1 MAKARRQIGTVR
13 EVKMD
18 LANYSYLINGVAGV
32 GKTTTV
38 TEIGQKEYGVDGFL
52 LLTIGQEPEP
62 DHIGNVWNERAT
74 DWDDLEEIIETICEF
89 KNEDYPKLRM
99 VGIDS
104 VDEVFRLAEQKVIEL
119 HNKKVTNL
127 ADKIT
132 TIKSAFGGY
141 QAGESKVTDLVA
153 TTLFKLRDYGI
164 SPFFIGHTKS
174 KNKKDQMLDIEF
186 EQITSNLDN
195 KYYNCIK
202 DKVNIVMCAYV
213 EREMTDLATVKDAFT
228 KGNKQVGKISSE
240 KRIVSFRDEEY
251 AIDVK
256 SHLEFIVPKCEL
268 NSDVIIKELKE
279 AIKKQ
284 SEKFHGEKSTEE
296 ITAKVEQQSKEQS
309 HKKVGNKEDVID
321 ETPIKEEKLNKI
333 KSNLAKLDMAK
344 LQEIMASYSITDF
357 NNVDVIS
364 MEALDKILELI

>member
-13 EVKMD
+13 EVKLD
-18 LANYSYLINGVAGV
+18 LASYSYLINGVAGV

-38 TEIGQKEYGVDGFL
+38 TEIGQKEYGVKGFL
-52 LLTIGQEPEP
+52 LLTVGQEPEP
-62 DHIGNVWNERAT
+62 DHIGNIWNERAT

-89 KNEDYPKLRM
+89 KNEDYPELKM

-213 EREMTDLATVKDAFT
+213 EREMTDLETMKDAFS
-228 KGNKQVGKISSE
+228 KKQKQVGKISNE
-240 KRIVSFRDEEY
+240 RRVVSFRDEEY

-256 SHLEFIVPKCEL
+256 SHLKYIVPKCEL
-268 NSDVIIKELKE
+268 DSDVIIRELKE

-284 SEKFHGEKSTEE
+284 SESFHGEKSDKE
-296 ITAKVEQQSKEQS
+296 IVAKVEQQVEEQS
-309 HKKVGNKEDVID
+309 HRKIGKKDDVVD
-321 ETPIKEEKLNKI
+321 ETPIKEDKLNKI
-333 KSNLAKLDMAK
+333 KTNLAKLDMTK
-344 LQEIMASYSITDF
+344 LQEIMVSYSITDF

>member
-213 EREMTDLATVKDAFT
+213 EREMTDLETMKDAFS
-228 KGNKQVGKISSE
+228 KKQKQVGKISNE
-240 KRIVSFRDEEY
+240 RRVVSFRDEEY

-256 SHLEFIVPKCEL
+256 SHLKYIVPKCEL
-268 NSDVIIKELKE
+268 DSDVIIRELKE

-284 SEKFHGEKSTEE
+284 SESFHGEKSDKE
-296 ITAKVEQQSKEQS
+296 IVAKVEQQVEEQS
-309 HKKVGNKEDVID
+309 HRKIGKKDDVVD
-321 ETPIKEEKLNKI
+321 ETPIKEDKLNKI
-333 KSNLAKLDMAK
+333 KTNLAKLDMTK
-344 LQEIMASYSITDF
+344 LQEIMVSYSITDF

>member
-1 MAKARRQIGTVR
+1 MAKARRHIGTVR

-18 LANYSYLINGVAGV
+18 LASYSYLINGVAGV

-52 LLTIGQEPEP
+52 LLTVGQEPEP

-89 KNEDYPKLRM
+89 KDEDYPKLRM

-104 VDEVFRLAEQKVIEL
+104 VDEVFRLAEKKVVEL
-119 HNKKVTNL
+119 HNKKATNL
-127 ADKIT
+127 ADKAT
-132 TIKSAFGGY
+132 TVKSCFGGF
-141 QAGESKVTDLVA
+141 QAGENKVLDLVS

-202 DKVNIVMCAYV
+202 DKVNIVMCAYI
-213 EREMTDLATVKDAFT
+213 EREMTDLETMKDAFS
-228 KGNKQVGKISSE
+228 KKQKQVGKISNE
-240 KRIVSFRDEEY
+240 RRVVSFRDEEY

-256 SHLEFIVPKCEL
+256 SHLKYIVPKCEL
-268 NSDVIIKELKE
+268 DSDVIIKELKE

-284 SEKFHGEKSTEE
+284 SESFHGKESNKEIAEKIEVQAEAQTHRKVGK
-296 ITAKVEQQSKEQS
+296 KVEVVDETAI
-309 HKKVGNKEDVID
+309 KED
-321 ETPIKEEKLNKI
+321 KLNKI

-344 LQEIMASYSITDF
+344 LQKIMVDNSLKDF
-357 NNVDVIS
+357 NDVNTIS
-364 MEALDKILELI
+364 MKVLDEILELI